1 MRLGIQM
8 LNSSSTVN
16 SVLPVNQ
23 IQVNPGETSSVYF
36 QLVDLDQKNG
46 NCPASRYMPMTGATL
61 SILLTS
67 LNAANNLTK
76 LPTNPFPQDT
86 SVWSFNLSASDTA
99 IMAGINMKATL
110 TEGPNVRIANAEA
123 VVIVGPKSQY
133 SC

>member
-23 IQVNPGETSSVYF
+23 VQINPGETGSVYF
-36 QLVDLDQKNG
+36 QLVDLDQKSG
-46 NCPASRYMPMTGATL
+46 NCPALRYLPMTGATL
-61 SILLTS
+61 SVALTS

-76 LPTNPFPQDT
+76 MPTNPFPQDI
-86 SVWSFNLSASDTA
+86 SIWSFNLSAGDTA

-110 TEGPNVRIANAEA
+110 TEGASVKIANAEA
-123 VVIVGPKSQY
+123 VIIVGPKSAY